1 MSRIIKV
8 GGVDIRMREVSRVAV
23 ACDICPYIG
32 KKCKKFKISANES
45 FFDICRS
52 NLVALNE
59 CPEPGELEKL
69 NPDKATLAKDL
80 TSIEAIKEYC
90 NNYCLIDC
98 QTNCPLYKFKN
109 EKEDSCWKS

>member
-8 GGVDIRMREVSRVAV
+8 GEVNIRMREVSGVVVTCESCSYYR
-23 ACDICPYIG
+23 G
-32 KKCKKFKISANES
+32 EKCRCVEFKGPADKS
-45 FFDICRS
+45 FFNICRS
-52 NLVALNE
+52 NLVAANE

-69 NPDKATLAKDL
+69 NRDKATL
-80 TSIEAIKEYC
+80 TSEEAIKEYC

-109 EKEDSCWKS
+109 GTKNN